1 MFITF
6 CLILII
12 LGMKS
17 EIFGTQFDGFTPLHI
32 AAYQNDSEL
41 VQSILED
48 NLDTTNQYKNSTIVN
63 SKFNN
68 GLTPG
73 DVATKFRYLNVSK
86 YLGTY
91 HRVSYRFEFQKG
103 VGDWGH

>member
-32 AAYQNDSEL
+32 ATYQNDLEL
-41 VQSILED
+41 VQSILEN
-48 NLDTTNQYKNSTIVN
+48 NLDTTNYKNSAIVN

-73 DVATKFRYLNVSK
+73 DVAAKYRYVNVSK
-86 YLGTY
+86 YLGMY
-91 HRVSYRFEFQKG
+91 HLMSQLKIFKSFFKVENN
-103 VGDWGH
+103 

>member
-1 MFITF
+1 
-6 CLILII
+6 
-12 LGMKS
+12 MKS
-17 EIFGTQFDGFTPLHI
+17 KLFGTQYDGFSPLHI
-32 AAYQNDSEL
+32 VAYQNDSEL

-48 NLDTTNQYKNSTIVN
+48 NILDTTNYKKSAIVN

-73 DVATKFRYLNVSK
+73 DVATKYRYVNVSK

-91 HRVSYRFEFQKG
+91 QLYHRVS
-103 VGDWGH
+103 

>member
-1 MFITF
+1 M
-6 CLILII
+6 

-48 NLDTTNQYKNSTIVN
+48 NLDTTNQYKNSAIVN
-63 SKFNN
+63 SIFNN

-73 DVATKFRYLNVSK
+73 DVAAKYRYVNVSK
-86 YLGTY
+86 YLGMY
-91 HRVSYRFEFQKG
+91 HRVS
-103 VGDWGH
+103 

>member
-1 MFITF
+1 
-6 CLILII
+6 
-12 LGMKS
+12 MKS

-32 AAYQNDSEL
+32 AAYQNNSKL

-48 NLDTTNQYKNSTIVN
+48 DLDTTSYKKSAIVN

-73 DVATKFRYLNVSK
+73 DVATKYRYVNVSK
-86 YLGTY
+86 YLGMHQFTLLF
-91 HRVSYRFEFQKG
+91 YRIEP
-103 VGDWGH
+103 

>member
-48 NLDTTNQYKNSTIVN
+48 NLDTTNQYKNSAIVN

-73 DVATKFRYLNVSK
+73 DIATKYRYLNVSK

-91 HRVSYRFEFQKG
+91 HRVS
-103 VGDWGH
+103 